1 MQWMHRMTPELLS
14 KIVNNMF
21 IMIKEFYLWYK
32 SYRD

>member
-1 MQWMHRMTPELLS
+1 
-14 KIVNNMF
+14 MF

>member
-1 MQWMHRMTPELLS
+1 MTPELLS